1 MGFAMTLPAAVTN
14 HHTVWVHELG
24 GSPRA
29 VRYAVD
35 DDRLV
40 CFGDRELA
48 ELPDGSHVM
57 LAIHEIAGGPSL
69 VEFGAT
75 LRAANPGVV
84 ETSALYELL
93 DHVSLGHDR
102 DEIEASFVAH
112 SRRRLVELVP

>member
-1 MGFAMTLPAAVTN
+1 MGFAMTLPAAVKS
-14 HHTVWVHELG
+14 HHTVWVHRLG
-24 GSPRA
+24 GSPRV

-35 DDRLV
+35 DERLV

-48 ELPDGSHVM
+48 AVADGSHVIA
-57 LAIHEIAGGPSL
+57 AIHEIAGGPSL

-75 LRAANPGVV
+75 LRAVNPGVV

-93 DHVSLGHDR
+93 DHVPLGRDR

>member
-1 MGFAMTLPAAVTN
+1 MGILMTLPAPAKS
-14 HHTVWVHELG
+14 HHTVWVHG
-24 GSPRA
+24 PSGSPRA

-48 ELPDGSHVM
+48 GVPDGSPVM
-57 LAIHEIAGGPSL
+57 VAIHEIAGGPSL
-69 VEFGAT
+69 VEFSAT
-75 LRAANPGVV
+75 LRTVGPGDV

-102 DEIEASFVAH
+102 DEIETSFIAH

>member
-1 MGFAMTLPAAVTN
+1 MTLPTPVTS
-14 HHTVWVHELG
+14 HHTVWVRG
-24 GSPRA
+24 SSGSPRA

-35 DDRLV
+35 HERLV

-48 ELPDGSHVM
+48 AVPDGAHVM
-57 LAIHEIAGGPSL
+57 AAIHEIAGGPLL
-69 VEFGAT
+69 VEFAAT
-75 LRAANPGVV
+75 LRTVNPGGV

-102 DEIEASFVAH
+102 DEIEASFLAH